1 MSTKK
6 KQTAMNGESVVAR
19 SKKRN
24 PKLFSLWSNVDNNR
38 KEVNENKKFVRPG
51 GDKGGRVLGL
61 KIISRG
67 NESNW
72 NSSAAPANIS
82 NLKKKTT
89 FTPQILHIGKKS
101 NKIHEDFNTSIS
113 GEKLCISM
121 VFKKGIT
128 DVFNVGNNNLPI
140 PANFNLTPIVD
151 IIYHNPGFHWK
162 VGDKFG
168 LDKTNIINGDGN
180 ANEAYLLFEVTK
192 TNKPKK

>member
-1 MSTKK
+1 MSTKR
-6 KQTAMNGESVVAR
+6 KQTATNGESIVAR

-24 PKLFSLWSNVDNNR
+24 PKLFSLWKNVDNNR
-38 KEVNENKKFVRPG
+38 KEVNENKEFVRPG
-51 GDKGGRVLGL
+51 GNKGGRVLGL

-67 NESNW
+67 SQSDW
-72 NSSAAPANIS
+72 NSSANVVGIT

-89 FTPQILHIGKKS
+89 FTPQILHIGNS
-101 NKIHEDFNTSIS
+101 NNKIHEGFNTSIS

-121 VFKKGIT
+121 VLKKSVS
-128 DVFNVGNNNLPI
+128 DVINPSNPI

-168 LDKTNIINGDGN
+168 IDKTNII
-180 ANEAYLLFEVTK
+180 
-192 TNKPKK
+192 